1 MLYVKPLKVT
11 KLYAFVPVDLHCL
24 LSLLNVV
31 NATKC
36 VRQKSSYGNV
46 GECLLATNS
55 TSDGIKQY
63 VCVYGTSLFLCNI
76 IFQPLQREIKHKVLC
91 LVLQNKKHCFDLLCK

>member
-1 MLYVKPLKVT
+1 MTKSFVMLCYAVVT
-11 KLYAFVPVDLHCL
+11 ADLPCL
-24 LSLLNVV
+24 LYSLNVV

-63 VCVYGTSLFLCNI
+63 VCVYGASLFLCNI
-76 IFQPLQREIKHKVLC
+76 ILQPLQRGIKT
-91 LVLQNKKHCFDLLCK
+91 QS